1 MAERR
6 MFTAKIVESDDFT
19 EMPFS
24 AQCLYFH
31 LNMNADDDGFLNNAQ
46 KIRKSIEASQS
57 DLDLLIE
64 KRFILSFGGVIVIK
78 HWRMNNQIRKDRYKP
93 TQYTELFQKLKIKD
107 DGSYTENLEEDL
119 GNQMATT
126 WQPNGNHLATQY
138 SLGQVSIVKD
148 SLGQDSVFPT
158 IPGNETEKLTFGS
171 FQNVFLTLEEHTLL
185 KEQFPSNYN
194 VLIEKLSKGLEQYG
208 YKYKSHYQAIL
219 QWVENDKKKAQETA
233 TPKAATSG
241 NVFAELLND
250 ME

>member
-78 HWRMNNQIRKDRYKP
+78 HWRMNNQIRKDRYNP
-93 TQYTELFQKLKIKD
+93 TQYIELFQKLKIKD

-126 WQPNGNHLATQY
+126 WQP
-138 SLGQVSIVKD
+138 SIV
-148 SLGQDSVFPT
+148 
-158 IPGNETEKLTFGS
+158 
-171 FQNVFLTLEEHTLL
+171 
-185 KEQFPSNYN
+185 
-194 VLIEKLSKGLEQYG
+194 
-208 YKYKSHYQAIL
+208 
-219 QWVENDKKKAQETA
+219 
-233 TPKAATSG
+233 
-241 NVFAELLND
+241 
-250 ME
+250 

>member
-1 MAERR
+1 M
-6 MFTAKIVESDDFT
+6 
-19 EMPFS
+19 
-24 AQCLYFH
+24 
-31 LNMNADDDGFLNNAQ
+31 
-46 KIRKSIEASQS
+46 
-57 DLDLLIE
+57 
-64 KRFILSFGGVIVIK
+64 
-78 HWRMNNQIRKDRYKP
+78 
-93 TQYTELFQKLKIKD
+93 
-107 DGSYTENLEEDL
+107 
-119 GNQMATT
+119 
-126 WQPNGNHLATQY
+126 ATQY

-158 IPGNETEKLTFGS
+158 IPENETEKLTFGS